1 MYCYNY
7 KDLQASTKTQKG
19 KEYIEKIREIYEQK
33 FQDKPITVLS
43 HAYAKLYYQT
53 GNRQKYQDG
62 YFDRRQRL
70 ELLQIL
76 AVSDDSYLEPLE
88 EIISAICDEYTWALP
103 AHNLIKEENIF
114 DPTVIDLNASE
125 TGFALAE
132 TYYVLGEKL
141 SNDIKNRI
149 KVSLE
154 QKIVKN
160 YESRTFV
167 FDGLHNNWAAVCAA
181 GVGGVYLYL
190 FPERF
195 ALVETRIFT
204 TLANYLDSI
213 DEEGYCAEGMGYWAY
228 GFGYFCVFFDVYHN
242 ITGKWHPLLDLEKV
256 RNATKYYNNANLG
269 GGEFLPFADGGVR
282 QVKVDPHIIYAVK
295 NLFPNDFVIADELPI
310 NAPTRTL
317 GFRSVLGRSK
327 YLPEARVGGDT
338 VFYTNNQVFIHKNKN
353 YSFTAKGGCNH
364 EPHGHLCV
372 GVFQICKDG
381 KRLICDPGAGEY
393 TYAYFKV
400 WDDSYEGRYGEKI
413 FVCSSLAH
421 SVPIVNGK
429 PQPFNLKNDKAELIE
444 RTNDCFKI
452 DISKVY
458 GEKLDSLVVTYKM
471 LENSVEVSYE
481 CKGVENRVAFRFVSD
496 YQAKIDGESVS
507 IEGMSIENSLGLIPK
522 ASVKEYSSHYCEPTN
537 AYLLDYEVAGQKDIN
552 ITFTFNF

>member
-7 KDLQASTKTQKG
+7 KDLQASTKTEKG
-19 KEYIEKIREIYEQK
+19 KEYIAKIKELYEQR

-53 GNRQKYQDG
+53 GNRQKYQEQ

-76 AVSDDSYLEPLE
+76 AVSDDKYIEPLE
-88 EIISAICDEYTWALP
+88 EIISAICDEYSWALP
-103 AHNLIKEENIF
+103 AHSLIKDENVF
-114 DPTVIDLNASE
+114 DPTVIDLNSSE

-154 QKIVKN
+154 QKIIKN

-167 FDGLHNNWAAVCAA
+167 FDNLHNNWASVCSA
-181 GVGGVYLYL
+181 GVGGTYLYV

-195 ALVETRIFT
+195 SSVETRIIS
-204 TLANYLDSI
+204 TLKNYLDSI

-242 ITGKWHPLLDLEKV
+242 LTGKWHSLLDLPKV

-269 GGEFLPFADGGVR
+269 GGEFLPYADGGVR
-282 QVKVDPHIIYAVK
+282 QAKIDPHVVYAIK
-295 NLFPNDFVIADELPI
+295 NLFPNDFIITEEIPF

-327 YLPEARVGGDT
+327 YLPQEKAKSDT
-338 VFYTNNQVFIHKNKN
+338 VFYTNNQVFIYKNKN

-372 GVFQICKDG
+372 GVFQIVKDG

-393 TYAYFKV
+393 TYSYFKV
-400 WDDSYEGRYGEKI
+400 WDDSFEGRYGEKI
-413 FVCSSLAH
+413 FVCSSFAH
-421 SVPIVNGK
+421 SVPIVNKK
-429 PQPFNLKNDKAELIE
+429 PQPYNLSNDKAVVLEQ
-444 RTNDCFKI
+444 TDDTFKI
-452 DISKVY
+452 DISATYADKIDQ
-458 GEKLDSLVVTYKM
+458 LDVTYKP
-471 LENSVEVSYE
+471 SSDGVKVVYD
-481 CKGVENRVAFRFVSD
+481 CKGMDEITFRFVSD
-496 YQAKIDGESVS
+496 YKPTEKDGAVVIEDMMITNTLNLKPNLTSKVYSDHYAKS
-507 IEGMSIENSLGLIPK
+507 
-522 ASVKEYSSHYCEPTN
+522 AT
-537 AYLLDYEVAGQKDIN
+537 AYLIDYTVKGEKSVN
-552 ITFTFNF
+552 VEFNFKF